1 VPADESLRPDDGQGA
16 QDRRKPAVTL
26 HKEPAIA
33 VTQRNPTFDL
43 APQDNDLMPQKRI
56 LSNEFALRLKG
67 AAKMASKND
76 SRAIIASA

>member
-1 VPADESLRPDDGQGA
+1 
-16 QDRRKPAVTL
+16 
-26 HKEPAIA
+26 
-33 VTQRNPTFDL
+33 
-43 APQDNDLMPQKRI
+43 MPQKRI